1 MINKILI
8 VLVMV
13 VGFSEKAYSVM
24 IDVRTDEEWRAGYIE
39 GAIHI
44 PLPEIK
50 KNIENYK
57 ISKDEE
63 ILLYCRSGNRSGR
76 AKAILDE
83 LGYTNTTNIG
93 GIESVSEQYNLEIK
107 AETYPEIWELLGES
121 KDGVKVYIDLNSYA
135 RRNDIRYIITM
146 HDTSTQEM
154 DFKSVKF
161 LNQIDCNKFRMRSV
175 RIFGYSGLMGDG
187 EEIELTEK
195 SDNIWMYRMEDAP
208 NATIIDAICMVDE
221 EVRDLNKILEP

>member
-24 IDVRTDEEWRAGYIE
+24 IDVRTDEEWNAGYIE

-44 PLPEIK
+44 PLSEIERD
-50 KNIENYK
+50 IENYE

-76 AKAILDE
+76 AKIILDE

-93 GIESVSEQYNLEIK
+93 GINNVSEQYNLKIK
-107 AETYPEIWELLGES
+107 TDTYAPNWELFAETDVGIKYYVDT
-121 KDGVKVYIDLNSYA
+121 KSYFE
-135 RRNDIRYIITM
+135 RNDNKYVITM
-146 HDTSTQEM
+146 QDTSTQGT
-154 DFKSVKF
+154 DFKSLSMYF
-161 LNQIDCNKFRMRSV
+161 EIDCGKVRARPV

-187 EEIELTEK
+187 EEVELSEK
-195 SDNIWMYRMEDAP
+195 SDNIWMYATAGTP
-208 NATIIDAICMVDE
+208 NGVLLDVMCGGDE
-221 EVRDLNKILEP
+221 EK

>member
-8 VLVMV
+8 VLVIV

-24 IDVRTDEEWRAGYIE
+24 IDVRTDEEWNAGYIE

-44 PLPEIK
+44 PLSEIERD
-50 KNIENYK
+50 IENYE

-76 AKAILDE
+76 AKVILDE

-107 AETYPEIWELLGES
+107 IDTYTPNWELYSEVES
-121 KDGVKVYIDLNSYA
+121 GIKYYVDTKSFFQ
-135 RRNDIRYIITM
+135 RNDMKYIITM
-146 HDTSTQEM
+146 QDTSSQGL
-154 DFKSVKF
+154 DFQSLSMYF
-161 LNQIDCNKFRMRSV
+161 EIDCKKVRARPI

-187 EEIELTEK
+187 EEIELSEK
-195 SDNIWMYRMEDAP
+195 SDNVWMYATAGTP
-208 NATIIDAICMVDE
+208 NGVLLDVMCGGDE
-221 EVRDLNKILEP
+221 

>member
-8 VLVMV
+8 VLVIV

-24 IDVRTDEEWRAGYIE
+24 IDVRTDEEWNAGYIE

-44 PLPEIK
+44 PLSEIERD
-50 KNIENYK
+50 IENYE

-76 AKAILDE
+76 AKVILDE

-93 GIESVSEQYNLEIK
+93 GIESVSEQYNLNIK
-107 AETYPEIWELLGES
+107 KDIYRPSWELYAETDAGIKYYVDT
-121 KDGVKVYIDLNSYA
+121 KSYFQ
-135 RRNDIRYIITM
+135 RNGNKYVITM
-146 HDTSTQEM
+146 QDTSTQGT
-154 DFKSVKF
+154 DFKSLSMYF
-161 LNQIDCNKFRMRSV
+161 EIDCEKVRSRPV

-187 EEIELTEK
+187 EEVELSEK
-195 SDNIWMYRMEDAP
+195 SDNVWMHATAGTP
-208 NATIIDAICMVDE
+208 NGVLLDVMCSGDE
-221 EVRDLNKILEP
+221 EK

>member
-8 VLVMV
+8 VLVIV

-24 IDVRTDEEWRAGYIE
+24 IDVRTDEEWNAGYIE

-44 PLPEIK
+44 PLSEIERD
-50 KNIENYK
+50 IENYE

-76 AKAILDE
+76 AKVILDE

-93 GIESVSEQYNLEIK
+93 GIESVSEQYNLNIK
-107 AETYPEIWELLGES
+107 KDIYRPSWELYAETDAGIKYYVDT
-121 KDGVKVYIDLNSYA
+121 KSYFQ
-135 RRNDIRYIITM
+135 RNGNKYVITM
-146 HDTSTQEM
+146 QDTSTQGT
-154 DFKSVKF
+154 DFKSLSMYF
-161 LNQIDCNKFRMRSV
+161 EIDCEKVRARPI

-187 EEIELTEK
+187 EEVELSEK
-195 SDNIWMYRMEDAP
+195 SDNVWIHATAGTP
-208 NATIIDAICMVDE
+208 NGVLLDVMCGGDE
-221 EVRDLNKILEP
+221 EK

>member
-1 MINKILI
+1 MINKLLI

-24 IDVRTDEEWRAGYIE
+24 IDVRTDEEWNAGHIE

-44 PLPEIK
+44 PLSEIERD
-50 KNIENYK
+50 IENYK

-76 AKAILDE
+76 AKVILDE

-93 GIESVSEQYNLEIK
+93 GIKSVSEQYNIK
-107 AETYPEIWELLGES
+107 IKKDIYRTSWELYAETDVGIKYYVDT
-121 KDGVKVYIDLNSYA
+121 KSYFQ
-135 RRNDIRYIITM
+135 RNGNKYVITM
-146 HDTSTQEM
+146 QDTSTQGT
-154 DFKSVKF
+154 DFKSLSMYF
-161 LNQIDCNKFRMRSV
+161 EIDCEKVRARPI

-187 EEIELTEK
+187 EEVELSEK
-195 SDNIWMYRMEDAP
+195 SDNVWIHATAGTP
-208 NATIIDAICMVDE
+208 NGVLLDVMCGGDE
-221 EVRDLNKILEP
+221 EK

>member
-8 VLVMV
+8 VLVIV

-24 IDVRTDEEWRAGYIE
+24 IDVRTDEEWNAGHIE

-44 PLPEIK
+44 PLSEIERD
-50 KNIENYK
+50 IENYE

-76 AKAILDE
+76 AKVILDE

-93 GIESVSEQYNLEIK
+93 GIESVSEQYNLNIK
-107 AETYPEIWELLGES
+107 KDIYRPSWELYAETDAGIKYYVDT
-121 KDGVKVYIDLNSYA
+121 KSYFQ
-135 RRNDIRYIITM
+135 RNGNKYVITM
-146 HDTSTQEM
+146 QDTSTQGT
-154 DFKSVKF
+154 DFKSLSMYF
-161 LNQIDCNKFRMRSV
+161 EIDCEKVRARPI

-187 EEIELTEK
+187 EEVELSEK
-195 SDNIWMYRMEDAP
+195 SDNVWIHATAGTP
-208 NATIIDAICMVDE
+208 NGVLLDVMCGGDE
-221 EVRDLNKILEP
+221 EK

>member
-8 VLVMV
+8 LLVMV

-44 PLPEIK
+44 PLSEIK
-50 KNIENYK
+50 ENIENYA

-76 AKAILDE
+76 AKVILDE

-93 GIESVSEQYNLEIK
+93 GIEGVSEQYNLKIK
-107 AETYPEIWELLGES
+107 TDTYTPTWELYAETDVGIKYYVDT
-121 KDGVKVYIDLNSYA
+121 KSYFE
-135 RRNDIRYIITM
+135 RNDNKYVITM
-146 HDTSTQEM
+146 QDTSTQGT
-154 DFKSVKF
+154 DFKSLSMYF
-161 LNQIDCNKFRMRSV
+161 EIDCGKVRARPV

-187 EEIELTEK
+187 EEVELSEK
-195 SDNIWMYRMEDAP
+195 SDNVWMYATAGTPNGVLLDVMCVAED
-208 NATIIDAICMVDE
+208 E
-221 EVRDLNKILEP
+221 

>member
-1 MINKILI
+1 MINKLLI

-24 IDVRTDEEWRAGYIE
+24 IDVRTDEEWNAGHIE

-44 PLPEIK
+44 PLSEIERD
-50 KNIENYK
+50 IENYE

-76 AKAILDE
+76 AKVILDE

-93 GIESVSEQYNLEIK
+93 GIESVSEQYNLNIK
-107 AETYPEIWELLGES
+107 KDIYRPSWELYAETDAGIKYYVDT
-121 KDGVKVYIDLNSYA
+121 KSYFQ
-135 RRNDIRYIITM
+135 RNGNKYVITM
-146 HDTSTQEM
+146 QDTSTQGT
-154 DFKSVKF
+154 DFKSLSMYF
-161 LNQIDCNKFRMRSV
+161 EIDCEKVRARPI

-187 EEIELTEK
+187 EEVELSEK
-195 SDNIWMYRMEDAP
+195 SDNVWIHATAGTP
-208 NATIIDAICMVDE
+208 NGVLLDVMCGGDE
-221 EVRDLNKILEP
+221 EK

>member
-1 MINKILI
+1 MNKILI
-8 VLVMV
+8 ALVLIF
-13 VGFSEKAYSVM
+13 GFSGNAYSVM
-24 IDVRTDEEWRAGYIE
+24 IDVRTDEEWNAGHIE

-44 PLPEIK
+44 PLSEIK
-50 KNIENYK
+50 TDIENYE

-76 AKAILDE
+76 AKVILDE
-83 LGYTNTTNIG
+83 LGYTNATNIG
-93 GIESVSEQYNLEIK
+93 GIASVSEQYNLKIK

-135 RRNDIRYIITM
+135 RRNNIRYIITM
-146 HDTSTQEM
+146 HDTSTQEK

-195 SDNIWMYRMEDAP
+195 SDNIWMYRIEDSP
-208 NATIIDAICMVDE
+208 NATIIDAICMVDK
-221 EVRDLNKILEP
+221 EVRDLNKILKP